1 MPLLSPTPQF
11 RDLCSFAVEII
22 GQAAKIDICYCKENK
37 YFGSSCVKNVISA
50 LVNKLCTDEPGFGCS
65 YALDRS

>member
-1 MPLLSPTPQF
+1 MPPLSPPPQF

-22 GQAAKIDICYCKENK
+22 GQATKVDICHCKENT

-50 LVNKLCTDEPGFGCS
+50 LVKQLCIDEPGFGCS
-65 YALDRS
+65 YDLD